1 MAKLKEAHMARA
13 SAPLALGAVLLL
25 VAAAVLMPS
34 VASAGGYDV
43 YACDASVAGGANNS
57 WGAVAD
63 NGMTAYTD
71 CPNGQ
76 GLVAR
81 NVYDNGQS
89 PWLSGAYM
97 IFDAPPGTVVDS
109 ISFDA
114 GLRRH
119 NCSWQVALIAGGADL
134 GGTRLFGLP
143 ANQECD
149 SWFVT
154 PNESVY
160 FNSRFHFGVNAPRVR
175 IESRCGAGSCPR
187 NGVAAIHVRNVD
199 VRVRDDSPPALS
211 GGRGAL
217 WTSNGWLAGTQ
228 TVGFDAS
235 DGAGIREASVA
246 VDGRQ
251 VAQAANQ
258 CDYTQR
264 DPCGSLSLQPDLG
277 TAGFGGDGDHTIT
290 LTAVD
295 AGGNPTSTSR
305 TVHIDNSPPDA
316 PQALTL
322 DGGDGWRATNDFD
335 LRWNVAPPKVGAHVA
350 GAEWD
355 LCTAD
360 GKTCKHGTQEG
371 RDLTQL
377 SDLRVPAPGEYT
389 LKLWLRDEAG
399 NQDPRLSAPLV
410 RLRYDDSSPTLAF
423 EPMRTDDPTL
433 LAVQTSDR
441 GSGVGSGVIEIRRQG
456 LEQWTALPTTLAAG
470 RLTARLDDEHLPDGA
485 YEVRARAADLAGNE
499 RSTDRRSDG
508 SSAAVTLPLRLRT
521 RINAGMVQRHG
532 RRIRFAHT
540 AFARYGQLVRVRGK
554 LVSPEGNPLQGVD
567 VQVFTAVRGA
577 GAERLIA
584 TVKASRRGGFSF
596 LVRRGP
602 SRAIRIRYG
611 GTAQIQGTTRT
622 LLLNVRA
629 RTSMRPNR
637 RHLVNG
643 ETVTFHGRV
652 RTGDI
657 PAQGKLVEMQV
668 WLRGKWRTFATT
680 RADRRGLWKYDYRFD
695 GTRGLQTY
703 RFRAKLPPEAGYP
716 FAAGGSRAVRVHV
729 RGL

>member
-1 MAKLKEAHMARA
+1 MARA
-13 SAPLALGAVLLL
+13 STPVALVAVLLVL
-25 VAAAVLMPS
+25 VATLVMPGP
-34 VASAGGYDV
+34 ARAGGYNV
-43 YACDASVAGGANNS
+43 YACNATIAGGANNS

-63 NGMTAYTD
+63 NGMTAYAD
-71 CPNGQ
+71 CPNPQAQ

-89 PWLSGAYM
+89 SWLSGAYM

-109 ISFDA
+109 ISFEA

-119 NCSWQVALIAGGADL
+119 NCSWQVALVGSGFDL
-134 GGTRLFGLP
+134 GGNTIWGLP
-143 ANQECD
+143 ANQDCN

-154 PNESVY
+154 PNENTY
-160 FNSRFHFGVNAPRVR
+160 FNARFNFGVNAPRVR
-175 IESRCGAGSCPR
+175 FESRCGAGSCPR
-187 NGVAAIHVRNVD
+187 NGVAAVHVRNVD
-199 VRVRDDSPPALS
+199 VRVRDDTPPALS

-217 WTSNGWLAGTQ
+217 WTSNGWLSGTQ
-228 TVGFDAS
+228 AIGFDAS
-235 DGAGIREASVA
+235 DGAGIREATIS
-246 VDGRQ
+246 VDGTELRRR
-251 VAQAANQ
+251 ALG

-264 DPCGSLSLQPDLG
+264 APCGNGSLDATTP
-277 TAGFGGDGDHTIT
+277 TAALGGDGDHTIT

-295 AGGNPTSTSR
+295 AGGNPASTSR
-305 TVHIDNSPPDA
+305 VVHIDNTPPDA
-316 PQALTL
+316 PQGLTL
-322 DGGDGWRATNDFD
+322 DGGDGWRSTNDFD
-335 LRWNVAPPKVGAHVA
+335 LRWNVVAPKVGAHVA

-360 GKTCKHGTQEG
+360 GKTCKHGSQAG
-371 RDLTQL
+371 RDLAKL
-377 SDLRVPAPGEYT
+377 SDLKVPAPGEYT

-399 NQDPRLSAPLV
+399 NQDARLSAPLV
-410 RLRYDDSSPTLAF
+410 KLRYDDSSPTLAF
-423 EPMRTDDPTL
+423 EPLRTDDPTL

-456 LEQWTALPTTLAAG
+456 VEQWMALPTTLTAG

-508 SSAAVTLPLRLRT
+508 SSAAITLPLRLRT
-521 RINAGMVQRHG
+521 RIDAGMVQRQG

-554 LVSPEGNPLQGVD
+554 LVSPEGNPLQGVE

-577 GAERLIA
+577 PGAERLIA
-584 TVKASRRGGFSF
+584 TVKTSRRGGFSF

-602 SRAIRIRYG
+602 SRTIRIRYG

-622 LLLNVRA
+622 LTLNVRA

-729 RGL
+729 KGL